1 MRLGLVQGLVR
12 ISQELGLTHWCAVM
26 EPSLFATPAE
36 DGHSF
41 RAACPPADY
50 HGIRQPCCAAIDP
63 ILARM
68 ARECPEVWTFVTGS
82 GLWWPGTRELA
93 AA

>member
-41 RAACPPADY
+41 RAACPTADY
-50 HGIRQPCCAAIDP
+50 HGIRQPCYAAIDP
-63 ILARM
+63 ILRW
-68 ARECPEVWTFVTGS
+68 ETQ
-82 GLWWPGTRELA
+82 
-93 AA
+93 

>member
-41 RAACPPADY
+41 RAACPTADY
-50 HGIRQPCCAAIDP
+50 HGIRQPCYAAIDP
-63 ILARM
+63 ILRWRPNEPPNA
-68 ARECPEVWTFVTGS
+68 ATGPATS
-82 GLWWPGTRELA
+82 PRRLPPS
-93 AA
+93 